1 MPMFTT
7 QDPTHCPKCQSKNI
21 YLGQKIYKKD
31 MYGEDT
37 DTVILGM
44 WFCNE
49 CGNVLGRKMSRY
61 ENDVDPDC
69 V

>member
-1 MPMFTT
+1 MSMFTT

-21 YLGQKIYKKD
+21 CLGQKIYKKD
-31 MYGEDT
+31 MCGEGT

-44 WFCNE
+44 WFCNG
-49 CGNVLGRKMSRY
+49 CGNVLGRKMSQY

-69 V
+69 I

>member
-21 YLGQKIYKKD
+21 CLGQKIYKKD
-31 MYGEDT
+31 VYGEDT
-37 DTVILGM
+37 DIVILGM
-44 WFCNE
+44 WFCNK
-49 CGNVLGRKMSRY
+49 CGNVLGRKMSQY

-69 V
+69 I